1 MADYVQ
7 ISAQISEATRSRLD
21 QYARETGLKKSRIIE
36 DAIEARLDALDELP
50 AEYIVPTRF
59 VLDEESWEWLAR
71 ETENPTPPTPALV
84 ELLRPYRKELKEL
97 FGSDD

>member
-7 ISAQISEATRSRLD
+7 ISAQISEATRARLD

-50 AEYIVPTRF
+50 AEYVVPARV
-59 VLDEESWEWLAR
+59 VLDEGSWGRVVER
-71 ETENPTPPTPALV
+71 IEGPGEPSPALV
-84 ELLRPYRKELKEL
+84 ELLRPHREELRRL
-97 FGSDD
+97 LGLDD

>member
-7 ISAQISEATRSRLD
+7 ISAQISEATRARLD

-36 DAIEARLDALDELP
+36 DAIEARLDALDAVP
-50 AEYIVPTRF
+50 AEYIGPTRF
-59 VLDEESWEWLAR
+59 VLDDTSWEWLVR
-71 ETENPTPPTPALV
+71 EIQTPSEPTPALV

-97 FGSDD
+97 LGSDD